1 MKNIETPELLKFIE
15 RYDDYF
21 GSPGQ
26 IELMSCLKDLQQ
38 NYGFIPRVS
47 YPLLEKHFQ
56 TSAKI
61 IVSLIKRL
69 PALLEEGGPHTL
81 LVCSGQRCTD
91 KGAAKF
97 ITEIELLL
105 GCRVGGVSKDGMF
118 ELKTQNC
125 LRRCAQ
131 GKNLNIDT
139 EPYTEM
145 DIVKLKK
152 IIENMKKG

>member
-1 MKNIETPELLKFIE
+1 MKNIETPELLEIIE

-21 GSPGQ
+21 GAPGQ

-38 NYGFIPRVS
+38 KYGFVPRFS
-47 YPLLEKHFQ
+47 YTLLEKHFQ
-56 TSAKI
+56 TSSKI
-61 IVSLIKRL
+61 IVSIIKRL

-97 ITEIELLL
+97 ITEIEQLL
-105 GCRVGGVSKDGMF
+105 GCNVGGVSKDGMF
-118 ELKTQNC
+118 ELRTQNC

-145 DIVKLKK
+145 DIEKLKK
-152 IIENMKKG
+152 VIETMKKG

>member
-1 MKNIETPELLKFIE
+1 MKNIEIPEVLEIIE

-21 GSPGQ
+21 GAPGQ

-38 NYGFIPRVS
+38 AYGFVPRMS

-56 TSAKI
+56 TSSKI

-69 PALLEEGGPHTL
+69 PVLIEEGGPHTL

-91 KGAAKF
+91 KGSAQF
-97 ITEIELLL
+97 ITEIEQLL
-105 GCRVGGVSKDGMF
+105 GCKVGGVSKDGMF

-139 EPYTEM
+139 DPYTEM
-145 DIVKLKK
+145 DIEKLKK
-152 IIENMKKG
+152 VIETMKKG

>member
-1 MKNIETPELLKFIE
+1 MKNIETPELLELIE

-21 GSPGQ
+21 GTPGQ

-38 NYGFIPRVS
+38 AYGFVPRIS
-47 YPLLEKHFQ
+47 YPLLENHFQ
-56 TSAKI
+56 TSSKI

-91 KGAAKF
+91 KGSAQF
-97 ITEIELLL
+97 ITEIEQLL
-105 GCRVGGVSKDGMF
+105 GCKVGGVSKDGMF
-118 ELKTQNC
+118 ELRTQNC

-139 EPYTEM
+139 DPYTEM
-145 DIVKLKK
+145 DIDKLKK
-152 IIENMKKG
+152 VIETMKKG

>member
-1 MKNIETPELLKFIE
+1 MKNIETPELLEIIE
-15 RYDDYF
+15 HYDDYF
-21 GSPGQ
+21 GAPGQ

-38 NYGFIPRVS
+38 KYGFVPRIS
-47 YPLLEKHFQ
+47 YRLLEKHFQ
-56 TSAKI
+56 TSSKI
-61 IVSLIKRL
+61 IVSIIKRL

-97 ITEIELLL
+97 ITEIEQLL
-105 GCRVGGVSKDGMF
+105 GCKVGGVSKDGMF
-118 ELKTQNC
+118 ELRTQNC

-139 EPYTEM
+139 EPFTEM
-145 DIVKLKK
+145 DIEKLKK
-152 IIENMKKG
+152 VIETMKKG

>member
-1 MKNIETPELLKFIE
+1 MKNIETPELLELIE

-21 GSPGQ
+21 GTPGQ

-38 NYGFIPRVS
+38 AYGFVPRIS
-47 YPLLEKHFQ
+47 YPLLENHFQ
-56 TSAKI
+56 TSSKI

-91 KGAAKF
+91 KGSAQF
-97 ITEIELLL
+97 ITELEQ
-105 GCRVGGVSKDGMF
+105 
-118 ELKTQNC
+118 QNC

-139 EPYTEM
+139 DPYTEM
-145 DIVKLKK
+145 DIDKLKK
-152 IIENMKKG
+152 VIETMKKG

>member
-1 MKNIETPELLKFIE
+1 MKNIETPELLELIE

-21 GSPGQ
+21 GAPGQ

-38 NYGFIPRVS
+38 AYGFVPRIS
-47 YPLLEKHFQ
+47 YPLLENHFQ
-56 TSAKI
+56 TSSKI

-91 KGAAKF
+91 KGSAQF
-97 ITEIELLL
+97 ITEIEQLL
-105 GCRVGGVSKDGMF
+105 GCKVGGVSKDGMF
-118 ELKTQNC
+118 ELRTQNC

-139 EPYTEM
+139 DPYTEM
-145 DIVKLKK
+145 DIDKLKK
-152 IIENMKKG
+152 VIETMKKG

>member
-1 MKNIETPELLKFIE
+1 MKNIEIPELLEIIE

-21 GSPGQ
+21 GAPGQ

-38 NYGFIPRVS
+38 RYGFVPRVS

-56 TSAKI
+56 TSSKI
-61 IVSLIKRL
+61 VVSIIKRL

-81 LVCSGQRCTD
+81 LVCSGQRCLD
-91 KGAAKF
+91 KGAAHF
-97 ITEIELLL
+97 ITEIEQVL
-105 GCRVGGVSKDGMF
+105 GCKVGGVSKDGMF

-139 EPYTEM
+139 DVYTEM
-145 DIVKLKK
+145 DIEKLKK
-152 IIENMKKG
+152 VIETMRKG